1 MFVFDKPSAAG
12 ALLGV
17 GDIATPTAGYSL
29 RPLSIESYGRP
40 VVKVRRSS
48 DNTEKDFTSQEITD
62 GALESW
68 IHSANE
74 SPADYG
80 AGAAAAYSLR
90 YVSDSYTG
98 NVVRVRRSV
107 DNAEQDFTPSEITD
121 GTLLAWV
128 GTTASDHGHV
138 TTWYDQSGNS
148 NDATQA
154 TAASQP
160 KIVDAGVLVEEDG
173 RPALDFTTNNA
184 VLRGLLSIAS
194 DITFFATG
202 RIPTDT
208 LDALFELH
216 QSGSNRFIVRAN
228 SGAYEVFDQFSSG
241 TYSNNQILF
250 SAHITASAS
259 DAMYINGAN
268 TETGSFSKL
277 TTSDIAIGNDNTLSD
292 SSIVQELIIYNSDQS
307 ANRETI
313 EANINKH
320 YGIYTPT
327 VDGFVSKWYDQF
339 GSNDAT
345 QTSASNQPKI
355 WDASTG
361 LLTEGGRPA
370 IEFDGSDDF
379 LSAADS
385 DTLSFTD
392 GSGNDLPISAF
403 ATFKLTGG
411 TSTKVLFGKD
421 NGSPNREYAWGYF
434 LSESESRFFLK
445 NNGGNDQISRDNK
458 NAGQLNLHQTSTMLY
473 DASEIANGI
482 TFYSNGIIA
491 AMGDAVSQTYNGMA
505 NTSAD
510 FTIGNYGAAISNFGG
525 IIQEIIIY
533 NTDQS
538 ANRTKIEDN
547 INVYYVLYGLKHY
560 RQRVLADSGTF
571 ALEGRDALVYNSVTI
586 SEMPSL
592 ICSCDAYKATKLYNI
607 NPA

>member
-1 MFVFDKPSAAG
+1 MNLGLGLNIATTKSGGGLLTPFDT
-12 ALLGV
+12 
-17 GDIATPTAGYSL
+17 ATPTAGYSL
-29 RPLSIESYGRP
+29 RPLSIESYAQP

-48 DNTEKDFTSQEITD
+48 DNTEKDFASFEITN

-148 NDATQA
+148 NDATQG

-160 KIVDAGVLVEEDG
+160 KIVDAGVLVEENGKPAVEFDG
-173 RPALDFTTNNA
+173 VDDY
-184 VLRGLLSIAS
+184 LSITTINQPSEFSHFLTSKGTGFCYGTALGGTDYIRYTGYIRIS
-194 DITFFATG
+194 INNITITENTNVDNLQTQTSFIRSNTDLTTIYYNSNTG
-202 RIPTDT
+202 VSST
-208 LDALFELH
+208 
-216 QSGSNRFIVRAN
+216 N
-228 SGAYEVFDQFSSG
+228 SGEF
-241 TYSNNQILF
+241 N
-250 SAHITASAS
+250 
-259 DAMYINGAN
+259 
-268 TETGSFSKL
+268 
-277 TTSDIAIGNDNTLSD
+277 SD
-292 SSIVQELIIYNSDQS
+292 SIGSYNNGTILYDGYIQEHIIYDSDQS
-307 ANRETI
+307 ANRKTI
-313 EANINKH
+313 EANINK
-320 YGIYTPT
+320 YYDIYTPT

-355 WDASTG
+355 WDALTG

-370 IEFDGSDDF
+370 IEFDGVDDELSYSITNTNAVSVFIIQKNISVLSGSRYYVAYRQGANTWGVLSNSPSNQSFLIYQSDTTSVIASGTSSGITNQNL
-379 LSAADS
+379 LSAIANGVDTITLNENGTLLDS
-385 DTLSFTD
+385 DTYD
-392 GSGNDLPISAF
+392 GTLN
-403 ATFKLTGG
+403 T
-411 TSTKVLFGKD
+411 TS
-421 NGSPNREYAWGYF
+421 S
-434 LSESESRFFLK
+434 
-445 NNGGNDQISRDNK
+445 GGNIGTNS
-458 NAGQLNLHQTSTMLY
+458 S
-473 DASEIANGI
+473 S
-482 TFYSNGIIA
+482 YSN
-491 AMGDAVSQTYNGMA
+491 SL
-505 NTSAD
+505 
-510 FTIGNYGAAISNFGG
+510 
-525 IIQEIIIY
+525 IQEIIIY

-538 ANRTKIEDN
+538 ANREAIEDN

-571 ALEGRDALVYNSVTI
+571 ALQGRDALVYNSVTI
-586 SEMPSL
+586 PEMPSL

>member
-1 MFVFDKPSAAG
+1 MNLGLGLNIATTKSGGGLLTPFDT
-12 ALLGV
+12 
-17 GDIATPTAGYSL
+17 ATPTAGYSL
-29 RPLSIESYGRP
+29 RPLSIESYAQP

-48 DNTEKDFTSQEITD
+48 DNTEKDFASFEITN

-148 NDATQA
+148 NDATQG

-160 KIVDAGVLVEEDG
+160 KIVDAGVLVEENGKPAVEFDG
-173 RPALDFTTNNA
+173 VDDY
-184 VLRGLLSIAS
+184 LSITTINQPSEFSHFLTSKGTGFCYGTALGGTDYIRYTGYIRIS
-194 DITFFATG
+194 INNITITENTNVDNLQTQTSFIRSNTDLTTIYYNSNTG
-202 RIPTDT
+202 VSST
-208 LDALFELH
+208 
-216 QSGSNRFIVRAN
+216 N
-228 SGAYEVFDQFSSG
+228 SGEF
-241 TYSNNQILF
+241 N
-250 SAHITASAS
+250 
-259 DAMYINGAN
+259 
-268 TETGSFSKL
+268 
-277 TTSDIAIGNDNTLSD
+277 SD
-292 SSIVQELIIYNSDQS
+292 SIGSYNNGTILYDGYIQEHIIYDSDQS
-307 ANRETI
+307 ANRKTI
-313 EANINKH
+313 EANINK
-320 YGIYTPT
+320 YYDIYTPT

-355 WDASTG
+355 WDALTG

-370 IEFDGSDDF
+370 IEFDGVDDELSYSITNTNAVSVFIIQKNISVLSGSRYYVAYRQGANTWGVLSNSPSNQSFLIYQSDTTSVIASGTSSGITNQNL
-379 LSAADS
+379 LSAIANGVDTITLHENGTLLDS
-385 DTLSFTD
+385 DTYD
-392 GSGNDLPISAF
+392 GTLN
-403 ATFKLTGG
+403 T
-411 TSTKVLFGKD
+411 TS
-421 NGSPNREYAWGYF
+421 S
-434 LSESESRFFLK
+434 
-445 NNGGNDQISRDNK
+445 GGNIGTNS
-458 NAGQLNLHQTSTMLY
+458 S
-473 DASEIANGI
+473 S
-482 TFYSNGIIA
+482 YSN
-491 AMGDAVSQTYNGMA
+491 SL
-505 NTSAD
+505 
-510 FTIGNYGAAISNFGG
+510 
-525 IIQEIIIY
+525 IQEIIIY

-538 ANRTKIEDN
+538 ANREAIEDN

-571 ALEGRDALVYNSVTI
+571 ALQGRDALVYNSVTI
-586 SEMPSL
+586 PEMPSL